1 MRKLDTNTVIFLI
14 VSDLVITLLAL
25 FTAIQARYWLDFG
38 VKLTWQEVAQPW
50 TIYALV
56 AIIWGVTF
64 ILAQV
69 YDARHTARVID
80 EAQIIVWAVA
90 VACLVFAGVLYLTF
104 REVPRRLFFYFVIA
118 DLVLLIGFRGA
129 FRAALRY
136 AGRRDPLPRRVLIV
150 GAGRLGRRVAEGV
163 RQQSGSGLVLVGC
176 VDRDSTRLSPD
187 HPAAPLL
194 GDIHSAPSLVKKHHV
209 DEVIFA
215 LPMRDHRAIEGLVIA
230 LEDQPVRVRVVP
242 DFLDLAMSRAT
253 IEDFNGLPLVGLR
266 DPAIDGFDRVVKR
279 LFDLTISTLTLLIT
293 WPVMLVIAMAIKLD
307 SPGPALF
314 VQERIGENGQPFN
327 MFKFRS
333 MVVNAEQLAPE
344 VTQEDANGVVVH
356 KIPDDPRITR
366 VGRFIRRM
374 SLDELPQ
381 LFNVLRG
388 EMSLVGPRP
397 ELPRLVERY
406 ETWQR
411 RRFSVP
417 PGMTGWWQVNGR
429 SDRLMHLHTEDDL
442 YYIQNYSPLLDI
454 QILWRTVGV
463 VLRGRGAF

>member
-1 MRKLDTNTVIFLI
+1 MRKFDTNTVIFLI
-14 VSDLVITLLAL
+14 VSDLAITLLAF
-25 FTAIQARYWLDFG
+25 FTAIQARYWLNFG
-38 VKLTWQEVAQPW
+38 VQLTWEEVAQPW
-50 TIYALV
+50 TIYVLV
-56 AIIWGVTF
+56 ALIWGVTF
-64 ILAQV
+64 VVAQV
-69 YDARHTARVID
+69 YDARRTARTLD
-80 EAQIIVWAVA
+80 EAQVITWAVA

-104 REVPRRLFFYFVIA
+104 REVPRRLFLYFVTG
-118 DLVLLIGFRGA
+118 DLVMLIGFRVA
-129 FRAALRY
+129 LRAALRY
-136 AGRRDPLPRRVLIV
+136 AGRQDPLPRRVLIV

-163 RQQSGSGLVLVGC
+163 RAQSASGLLLVGC
-176 VDRDSTRLSPD
+176 VDSEVGWLSPD
-187 HPAAPLL
+187 NPAAPLL
-194 GDIHSAPSLVKKHHV
+194 GTIQSAPSLVKQNAV

-215 LPMRDHRAIEGLVIA
+215 LPMRDHRAIESLVVA

-266 DPAIDGFDRVVKR
+266 DSAIDDFDRVVKR
-279 LFDLTISTLTLLIT
+279 VFDLVISTFTLLVA
-293 WPVMLVIAMAIKLD
+293 WPIMLVIAVAIKFD
-307 SPGPALF
+307 SPGPAVF

-333 MVVNAEQLAPE
+333 MVVDAEQLASS
-344 VTQEDANGVVVH
+344 VVH
-356 KIPDDPRITR
+356 EDDEGVLIHKLPDDPRVTR
-366 VGRFIRRM
+366 IGQFIRRM

-397 ELPRLVERY
+397 ELPSLVEHY

-411 RRFSVP
+411 RRFAVP

>member
-1 MRKLDTNTVIFLI
+1 
-14 VSDLVITLLAL
+14 
-25 FTAIQARYWLDFG
+25 
-38 VKLTWQEVAQPW
+38 
-50 TIYALV
+50 
-56 AIIWGVTF
+56 
-64 ILAQV
+64 
-69 YDARHTARVID
+69 
-80 EAQIIVWAVA
+80 
-90 VACLVFAGVLYLTF
+90 
-104 REVPRRLFFYFVIA
+104 
-118 DLVLLIGFRGA
+118 
-129 FRAALRY
+129 
-136 AGRRDPLPRRVLIV
+136 
-150 GAGRLGRRVAEGV
+150 
-163 RQQSGSGLVLVGC
+163 
-176 VDRDSTRLSPD
+176 
-187 HPAAPLL
+187 
-194 GDIHSAPSLVKKHHV
+194 
-209 DEVIFA
+209 
-215 LPMRDHRAIEGLVIA
+215 

-266 DPAIDGFDRVVKR
+266 DPAIDDFDRVVKR
-279 LFDLTISTLTLLIT
+279 VFDLVISTLTLLIA
-293 WPVMLVIAMAIKLD
+293 WPIMLVIAVAIKLD

-314 VQERIGENGQPFN
+314 VQERIGENGQPFK

-333 MVVNAEQLAPE
+333 MVVDAEQL
-344 VTQEDANGVVVH
+344 VSSVVQEDDNGLLVH
-356 KIPDDPRITR
+356 KVPDDPRITR

-411 RRFSVP
+411 RRFTVP

-429 SDRLMHLHTEDDL
+429 SDRLMHQHTEDDL

-454 QILWRTVGV
+454 RILWRTVGV

>member
-1 MRKLDTNTVIFLI
+1 MRKFDTNTVIFLI
-14 VSDLVITLLAL
+14 VSDLAITLLAF
-25 FTAIQARYWLDFG
+25 FTAIQARYWLNFG
-38 VKLTWQEVAQPW
+38 VQLTWEEVAQPW
-50 TIYALV
+50 TIYVLV
-56 AIIWGVTF
+56 ALIWGVTF
-64 ILAQV
+64 VLAQV
-69 YDARHTARVID
+69 YDARRTARTLD
-80 EAQIIVWAVA
+80 EAQVITWAVA

-104 REVPRRLFFYFVIA
+104 REVPRRLFLYFVTG
-118 DLVLLIGFRGA
+118 DLVMLIGFRVA
-129 FRAALRY
+129 LRAALRY
-136 AGRRDPLPRRVLIV
+136 AGRQDPLPRRVLIV

-163 RQQSGSGLVLVGC
+163 RAQSASGLQLVGC
-176 VDRDSTRLSPD
+176 VDSEVGWLGPD
-187 HPAAPLL
+187 NPAAPLL
-194 GDIHSAPSLVKKHHV
+194 GTIQSAPALVKQNAV

-215 LPMRDHRAIEGLVIA
+215 LPMRDHRAIESLVVA
-230 LEDQPVRVRVVP
+230 LEDQPVQVRVVP

-266 DPAIDGFDRVVKR
+266 DPAIDDFDRVVKR
-279 LFDLTISTLTLLIT
+279 VFDLVISTLTLLVA
-293 WPVMLVIAMAIKLD
+293 WPIMLGIAIAIRLD
-307 SPGPALF
+307 SKGSALF

-333 MVVNAEQLAPE
+333 MVVDAERLADS
-344 VTQEDANGVVVH
+344 VVQEDDNGVLVH
-356 KIPDDPRITR
+356 KLPDDPRITR

-411 RRFSVP
+411 RRFAVP
-417 PGMTGWWQVNGR
+417 PGMTGWWQINGR